1 MDDPKQDTGNITQR
15 PRDAERRLRRLE
27 HLAIGALLM
36 TILSLT
42 GMWIVVGDVRDL
54 ASIIISIPIEI
65 LLGTLVFIVASEIV
79 KALRLYII
87 SRMLGVRLSFTGA
100 VIARFMGRWAALLSP
115 ASMAS
120 TPVRAGIIGAYS
132 GSSIGEATA
141 ISILETVYDIILPLA
156 VTITV
161 GILGLPST
169 WFLLATSVIIAG
181 LWIAGFIFAKT
192 PTTEEVVFKLTRRKA
207 WWCYARRQ
215 RLLFLSVIEKSIAPN
230 IIVASLATTILAHIV
245 EALAVGVASGWENN
259 LLWWIV
265 VLEVSYAMMMTPTPG
280 GALLFEY
287 GLGSLLPPREL
298 VYWRLSYVISGIIPG
313 TGIFLLVPRIREY
326 LREAGRDIEECTI

>member
-1 MDDPKQDTGNITQR
+1 MAGHSETSSRQT
-15 PRDAERRLRRLE
+15 PRDTRMRLRRLE

-42 GMWIVVGDVRDL
+42 GMWLVVGDIRDL
-54 ASIIISIPIEI
+54 VSIITSISVEI
-65 LLGTLVFIVASEIV
+65 LLGTLVFIAASEIV

-161 GILGLPST
+161 GIMGLPST
-169 WFLLATSVIIAG
+169 WFLLATSIIIAG
-181 LWIAGFIFAKT
+181 LWVAGFIFART
-192 PTTEEVVFKLTRRKA
+192 PTTEEIVFKITRRES

-215 RLLFLSVIEKSIAPN
+215 RLLFLSVIEKSMAPGV
-230 IIVASLATTILAHIV
+230 VAVSLVTTILAHMV
-245 EALAVGVASGWENN
+245 EALAVGVASGWENG
-259 LLWWIV
+259 LLWWII

-287 GLGSLLPPREL
+287 GLGSLLQPREL
-298 VYWRLSYVISGIIPG
+298 VYWRLSYVASGIIPG

-326 LREAGRDIEECTI
+326 LREAGKSIEECTV

>member
-1 MDDPKQDTGNITQR
+1 MTNHGGTSGKQALINAR
-15 PRDAERRLRRLE
+15 KRLRRLE

-36 TILSLT
+36 AILSLT
-42 GMWIVVGDVRDL
+42 GMWLVVGDMRNLV
-54 ASIIISIPIEI
+54 SIITSISIQII
-65 LLGTLVFIVASEIV
+65 VGTLVFIAASEIV
-79 KALRLYII
+79 KALRLYMI
-87 SRMLGVRLSFTGA
+87 SIMLGVRLSFTGA

-161 GILGLPST
+161 GIMGLPST
-169 WFLLATSVIIAG
+169 WFLLVISIIIAS
-181 LWIAGFIFAKT
+181 LWIAGFIFART
-192 PTTEEVVFKLTRRKA
+192 PTTEEIIFKITRRKS

-215 RLLFLSVIEKSIAPN
+215 RLLFLSVIEKSMAPG
-230 IIVASLATTILAHIV
+230 IVAVSLVTTVLAHIV
-245 EALAVGVASGWENN
+245 EALAVGVASGWENS
-259 LLWWIV
+259 LLWWII
-265 VLEVSYAMMMTPTPG
+265 VLEVSYTMMMTPTPG

-287 GLGSLLPPREL
+287 GLGSLLQPREL
-298 VYWRLSYVISGIIPG
+298 VYWRLSYVASGVIPG

-326 LREAGRDIEECTI
+326 LREAGKSIEECTE